1 MAEQGICN
9 AQVGGS
15 SPLSG
20 SCAIFFTIKQIIEK
34 GNQKLLK

>member
-15 SPLSG
+15 SPLPG
-20 SCAIFFTIKQIIEK
+20 SVVCVFVQFLFR
-34 GNQKLLK
+34 NLS